1 MKYSCTIRSLLVI
14 FTICIAG
21 GSSLKAKAESGD
33 NLISI
38 LSEANSLSTPNLT
51 LVPSYPLAQT
61 SNPTPTP
68 EAPPQENS
76 SQKPEKNRH
85 FCSDI
90 NNSPKPTEKPIEVD
104 GIQIRGISAF
114 EKLDIEKAFHDYKPE
129 TEESNLQISES
140 EKLRDAIL
148 QLYLDKNY
156 IHTTATFDEGKKEIN
171 VTEGRKKNPIV
182 VDIDGDGDGIQIR
195 GISAFEKPDIEKAFQ
210 NYKPETEE
218 SKPQL
223 KLINAIIQMYLNKNY
238 INTTASLVL
247 FEGKEEIR
255 VTEGRVR
262 RIEILGTRRLNY
274 SYICSRVKRGVSI
287 PLNTANLEESLRLL
301 KVDPLLENVEAS
313 LRKTG
318 NEGETDLIVRV
329 KEADS
334 FVSSIGVDN
343 YSPPSVG
350 GEKFSVDLRYRNLTG
365 IGDEIAA
372 SYSSSFTGGAEI
384 FDFSYQVPL
393 NAMNGTLQFRAAP
406 NRNRITQKPFDE
418 FGIRGEQEVYEINYR
433 QPLIRTLEE
442 EFALSVGFTY
452 QSGQTFI
459 FDQPD
464 FFGLGPDENGIS
476 RTSTIR
482 FSQDYIRRDNQGAWS
497 FVSQFN
503 FGIGL
508 FDATTNEAPI
518 PDGRFFSWLGQI
530 QRAQQIGKRGDNN
543 WLIIQA
549 ELQLTPDSLLP
560 SQQFVIGGGQSVRG
574 YRQNVRSGDNGF
586 RLSVESRMTIQRN
599 SSGNSTLVL
608 IPFIDAG
615 YVWNKSDNPN
625 PLPTQTFLVGAG
637 LGLQWEQVLGFP
649 GLTVRLDYG
658 FPFINLSDR
667 GSNIQDDGIYFNL
680 RYKL

>member
-1 MKYSCTIRSLLVI
+1 MKSSCTIRSLLVI
-14 FTICIAG
+14 FAICIAG
-21 GSSLKAKAESGD
+21 GSSLKAQAESGE
-33 NLISI
+33 NLIPI
-38 LSEANSLSTPNLT
+38 LAEANSQSTPNLT
-51 LVPSYPLAQT
+51 LEAAYQLAQT

-76 SQKPEKNRH
+76 SQKPEEKGHR
-85 FCSDI
+85 CSDI
-90 NNSPKPTEKPIEVD
+90 DNSTTPNNKTIEVD
-104 GIQIRGISAF
+104 GIQITGISAF
-114 EKLDIEKAFHDYKPE
+114 
-129 TEESNLQISES
+129 N
-140 EKLRDAIL
+140 
-148 QLYLDKNY
+148 
-156 IHTTATFDEGKKEIN
+156 
-171 VTEGRKKNPIV
+171 
-182 VDIDGDGDGIQIR
+182 
-195 GISAFEKPDIEKAFQ
+195 KPDIEKAFQ
-210 NYKPETEE
+210 NYKPDREE
-218 SKPQL
+218 SKPQESEPEE
-223 KLINAIIQMYLNKNY
+223 KLRDAIIKLYLDKNY
-238 INTTASLVL
+238 INTTAYWD
-247 FEGKEEIR
+247 KEKKEIR
-255 VTEGRVR
+255 VTEGRIR
-262 RIEILGTRRLNY
+262 WIEILGTRRLNS

-372 SYSSSFTGGAEI
+372 SYSRSFTGGAEI

-393 NAMNGTLQFRAAP
+393 NAMNGTLQLRAAP

-459 FDQPD
+459 FDLPD
-464 FFGLGPDENGIS
+464 FFGLGPDENGVS

-508 FDATTNEAPI
+508 LDATTNEAPI

-530 QRAQQIGKRGDNN
+530 QRAQQIGNRGDNN

-599 SSGNSTLVL
+599 SSGNSTLTL

-625 PLPTQTFLVGAG
+625 PLPNQTFLVGAG